1 MATTLFELDF
11 VSPLTGE
18 HIEELKSVTGMI
30 IGDVRNPRKDTPGK
44 GWFARNAYLTL
55 ERERQEGEWFITAYT
70 HDLAQTDLQTVMTM
84 RRRLHDLLDRI
95 ATRWEERVT
104 APELSLRDTEVPSA
118 PL

>member
-1 MATTLFELDF
+1 MATILFELDF

-44 GWFARNAYLTL
+44 GWFAGNAYLTL
-55 ERERQEGEWFITAYT
+55 ERERQGGEWFITAYT
-70 HDLAQTDLQTVMTM
+70 HDLAQTDLLAVIKM

-95 ATRWEERVT
+95 VTKWEERVL
-104 APELSLRDTEVPSA
+104 APELSLRDTEVPA
-118 PL
+118 ARL